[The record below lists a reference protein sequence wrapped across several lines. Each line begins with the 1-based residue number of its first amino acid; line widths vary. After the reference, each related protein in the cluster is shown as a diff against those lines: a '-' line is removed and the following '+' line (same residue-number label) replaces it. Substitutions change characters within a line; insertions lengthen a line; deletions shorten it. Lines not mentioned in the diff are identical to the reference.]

1 MKVMNMIERVTMTAR
16 PVTPAH
22 EFARVAL
29 ASSSLPRWPVNMAD
43 IKVIK

>member
-1 MKVMNMIERVTMTAR
+1 MKDMDMIERVTMTAR

-29 ASSSLPRWPVNMAD
+29 ANSSLPRWPVNMAD